1 MSDNM
6 LNEESVEVDL
16 ARIEKELTTSQ
27 DDSEKK
33 KKKKKKVHFSEQNET
48 IYYEKDEN
56 ENSYF
61 NFSLNNFNYFE
72 CFYNEMYNC
81 DFDEN
86 EFKNDDTFLNG
97 GARTIPYGS
106 CKSGDGEEE
115 EDEEDEEG
123 GEGDDKGEGEENT
136 FENKNLSNEKCTE
149 GNKIKK
155 GMENGFNPNDNLRT
169 GIYNNRKNYN
179 LKRER
184 FHQSFN
190 EDCSFEIND
199 IHTAITNA
207 EEKTTHYSKDYFGY
221 DIEPFN
227 MKNELK
233 EGYIDKNGNYIF
245 NEIEND
251 DIEEAWLKSI
261 DEQDPFSTFSNN
273 KLRTKMYNETVSK
286 FNDSTKSGNNSF
298 LTVNIYDALYS
309 LSCLLIDNETPVKA
323 MIRYKNDLKL
333 CKNYLNECK
342 RKLDM
347 FNSLSMHT
355 GKEDV
360 QSAHANAVNKEESLE
375 NMPSTV
381 EVHHKKNV
389 LQVNIKRKDYLDRES
404 KTENSA
410 ITTQESVHTGHPIGE
425 NASKGCEENEKGT
438 NTEGKKCEGTCGE
451 GEKEEEIKDEEEK
464 KKDEEE
470 KKKDEEEKKKDEEE
484 KKKDEEEKK
493 KDEEEKK
500 KDEEEK
506 KKDEEEK
513 KKDEE
518 EKKKDEE
525 EKKKDEEEKKKD
537 EEEKKKDEE
546 EKKKDEE
553 EKKKDEEEKKK
564 DEEEKKKDEEEKKK
578 DEEEKKKD
586 EEEKKKDEEEKK
598 KDEEEKKKDEE
609 EKKKDE
615 EEKKKD
621 EEEISNKKTE
631 EISNKKTEEISN
643 EKTGEITNEKTE
655 EISNKK
661 TEEISNKKTEEISN
675 EKTDEISNE
684 KTDEM
689 DDESLGKC
697 EEQNNKELIDNEKM
711 KELQKLEEAY
721 QRVTLDYKTI
731 ERRFNNIID
740 LTQKLTNEYKNVYFL
755 TKGEFEALCK
765 KLEEYKENIEI
776 MWQFKW
782 HCDVNNN
789 IYGPYSY
796 YDIYNLI
803 SVGIVSAANPIEL
816 RRINN
821 ENKVLENIWQMYD
834 AVNYLTF
841 VSNEN
846 VKKKRKLKE
855 TNNDDDEEEND
866 ENDVEED
873 EEDNPVDDEYDIKKK
888 KKRKKGLIQISKKK
902 EKSNNEED
910 SDNEDD
916 FENYNF

>member
-27 DDSEKK
+27 DDSEK

-525 EKKKDEEEKKKD
+525 E
-537 EEEKKKDEE
+537 
-546 EKKKDEE
+546 
-553 EKKKDEEEKKK
+553 
-564 DEEEKKKDEEEKKK
+564 
-578 DEEEKKKD
+578 
-586 EEEKKKDEEEKK
+586 
-598 KDEEEKKKDEE
+598 
-609 EKKKDE
+609 
-615 EEKKKD
+615 
-621 EEEISNKKTE
+621 ISNKKTE

>member
-1 MSDNM
+1 MI
-6 LNEESVEVDL
+6 V
-16 ARIEKELTTSQ
+16 
-27 DDSEKK
+27 KK

-97 GARTIPYGS
+97 GSRTIPYGS

-123 GEGDDKGEGEENT
+123 GEGDEEGGEGDEKGDDEEENT

-155 GMENGFNPNDNLRT
+155 GMENGYSPNDNLRI

-184 FHQSFN
+184 FNQSFN

-233 EGYIDKNGNYIF
+233 EGYIDKHGNYIF

-273 KLRTKMYNETVSK
+273 KVRTKMYNETISK
-286 FNDSTKSGNNSF
+286 FNDSTKNGNNSF

-309 LSCLLIDNETPVKA
+309 LSCLLIDSETPVKA

-355 GKEDV
+355 RNEGV
-360 QSAHANAVNKEESLE
+360 QSDHANAVNKEEALE

-404 KTENSA
+404 KTENSVT
-410 ITTQESVHTGHPIGE
+410 TTQESVHAGHPIGE
-425 NASKGCEENEKGT
+425 NASKGCEENEKGP
-438 NTEGKKCEGTCGE
+438 NAEGKRCEGTSGE
-451 GEKEEEIKDEEEK
+451 GEKEEEKKDQEEE
-464 KKDEEE
+464 
-470 KKKDEEEKKKDEEE
+470 
-484 KKKDEEEKK
+484 
-493 KDEEEKK
+493 
-500 KDEEEK
+500 
-506 KKDEEEK
+506 
-513 KKDEE
+513 
-518 EKKKDEE
+518 
-525 EKKKDEEEKKKD
+525 
-537 EEEKKKDEE
+537 
-546 EKKKDEE
+546 
-553 EKKKDEEEKKK
+553 
-564 DEEEKKKDEEEKKK
+564 
-578 DEEEKKKD
+578 
-586 EEEKKKDEEEKK
+586 
-598 KDEEEKKKDEE
+598 
-609 EKKKDE
+609 
-615 EEKKKD
+615 
-621 EEEISNKKTE
+621 EEEIANEKKE
-631 EISNKKTEEISN
+631 EIANEKKEEIAN
-643 EKTGEITNEKTE
+643 EKTEEITNEKTDEIANEKKE
-655 EISNKK
+655 EIPNEKKEEIPNEKKEEIPNEK
-661 TEEISNKKTEEISN
+661 TEEIPNEKKEEIPNEKTEEIPNEKKEEIPN
-675 EKTDEISNE
+675 EKTEEIPNE
-684 KTDEM
+684 KTEMLDEKPVERL
-689 DDESLGKC
+689 DEKTEERLDEKPDETNDESLGKC
-697 EEQNNKELIDNEKM
+697 EEQSNKELIDNEKM

-866 ENDVEED
+866 ENDGQED

>member
-16 ARIEKELTTSQ
+16 AKIEKELTSSQ
-27 DDSEKK
+27 DDSEK

-97 GARTIPYGS
+97 GSRTIPYGS

-123 GEGDDKGEGEENT
+123 GEGDEEGGEGDEKGDDEEENT

-155 GMENGFNPNDNLRT
+155 GMENGYSPNDNLRI

-184 FHQSFN
+184 FNQSFN

-233 EGYIDKNGNYIF
+233 EGYIDKHGNYIF

-273 KLRTKMYNETVSK
+273 KVRTKMYNETISK
-286 FNDSTKSGNNSF
+286 FNDSTKNGNNSF

-309 LSCLLIDNETPVKA
+309 LSCLLIDSETPVKA

-355 GKEDV
+355 RNEGV
-360 QSAHANAVNKEESLE
+360 QSDHANAVNKEEALE

-404 KTENSA
+404 KTENSVT
-410 ITTQESVHTGHPIGE
+410 TTQESVHAGHPIGE
-425 NASKGCEENEKGT
+425 NASKGCEENEKGP
-438 NTEGKKCEGTCGE
+438 NAEGKRCEGTSGE
-451 GEKEEEIKDEEEK
+451 GEKEEEKKDQEEE
-464 KKDEEE
+464 
-470 KKKDEEEKKKDEEE
+470 
-484 KKKDEEEKK
+484 
-493 KDEEEKK
+493 
-500 KDEEEK
+500 
-506 KKDEEEK
+506 
-513 KKDEE
+513 
-518 EKKKDEE
+518 
-525 EKKKDEEEKKKD
+525 
-537 EEEKKKDEE
+537 
-546 EKKKDEE
+546 
-553 EKKKDEEEKKK
+553 
-564 DEEEKKKDEEEKKK
+564 
-578 DEEEKKKD
+578 
-586 EEEKKKDEEEKK
+586 
-598 KDEEEKKKDEE
+598 
-609 EKKKDE
+609 
-615 EEKKKD
+615 
-621 EEEISNKKTE
+621 EEEIANEKKE
-631 EISNKKTEEISN
+631 EIANEKKEEIANEKKEEIAN
-643 EKTGEITNEKTE
+643 EKTEEITNEKTDEIANEKKE
-655 EISNKK
+655 EIPNEKKEEIPNEKTEMLDEKPVERLDEK
-661 TEEISNKKTEEISN
+661 TEERLD
-675 EKTDEISNE
+675 EKPDETN
-684 KTDEM
+684 
-689 DDESLGKC
+689 DESLGKC
-697 EEQNNKELIDNEKM
+697 EEQSNKELIDNEKM

-866 ENDVEED
+866 ENDGQED

>member
-1 MSDNM
+1 MI
-6 LNEESVEVDL
+6 V
-16 ARIEKELTTSQ
+16 
-27 DDSEKK
+27 KK

-506 KKDEEEK
+506 KKDEEE
-513 KKDEE
+513 
-518 EKKKDEE
+518 
-525 EKKKDEEEKKKD
+525 
-537 EEEKKKDEE
+537 
-546 EKKKDEE
+546 
-553 EKKKDEEEKKK
+553 
-564 DEEEKKKDEEEKKK
+564 
-578 DEEEKKKD
+578 
-586 EEEKKKDEEEKK
+586 
-598 KDEEEKKKDEE
+598 
-609 EKKKDE
+609 
-615 EEKKKD
+615 
-621 EEEISNKKTE
+621 ISNKKTE